1 MAFFRSKRDSDA
13 HIRYEHIEEKRIF
26 GLLNFVVLLAIA
38 AVAYTD
44 WFVVANISLGY
55 LYVLPLALSAL
66 VNPLLLTISL
76 ATVCTF
82 LQDIFGPRSDTPF
95 LRGAHDAIMLGVFLV
110 TGYLVWLIA
119 RQRSRLI
126 DEVRQQRDEYQSD
139 LVLAAQVQQQVLPSP
154 RAFSGLELAGTM
166 HAARLLGG
174 DYYDFFQISD
184 DIVDVVI
191 ADVSGK
197 GAAAALLMPSL
208 SVALRLRAREL
219 SGPAAI
225 MKDLD
230 GVLKQVTRPASFVTM
245 FYARFHLAA
254 KTLEYANGGHNPPI
268 LLRPDGDTRLL
279 EASGPILG
287 ILDDAA
293 YSNVTISLEPGDIL
307 ALYTD
312 GVTEQEN
319 SQAEQFSVE
328 RLERVIEEHAHESPV
343 SAVDAI
349 CEAVPAFAG
358 TVEQSDDFTIVVA
371 KVA

>member
-1 MAFFRSKRDSDA
+1 
-13 HIRYEHIEEKRIF
+13 
-26 GLLNFVVLLAIA
+26 LLSIA

-44 WFVVANISLGY
+44 WFVIANISLGY
-55 LYVLPLALSAL
+55 LYILSLALSAL
-66 VNPLLLTISL
+66 VNPLLLTVSL
-76 ATVCTF
+76 AAVCTF
-82 LQDIFGPRSDTPF
+82 LQDIFGPPSDTLS
-95 LRGAHDAIMLGVFLV
+95 LRVAHDAIMLGVFLT

-139 LVLAAQVQQQVLPSP
+139 LVLAAQVQQQVLPAP
-154 RAFSGLELAGTM
+154 RIFAGLELAGTM

-230 GVLKQVTRPASFVTM
+230 GVLSQVTRPASFVTM

-254 KTLEYANGGHNPPI
+254 RTLEYANGGHNPPI
-268 LLRPDGDTRLL
+268 LLRPAGETRLL

-287 ILDDAA
+287 ILDNAE
-293 YSNVTISLEPGDIL
+293 YSNVTINLESGEIL

-319 SQAEQFSVE
+319 KQGEQFSVD
-328 RLERVIEEHAHESPV
+328 RLEQVLRENTYGVPTTIV
-343 SAVDAI
+343 NAI

-358 TVEQSDDFTIVVA
+358 MVEQSDDFTVVVA
-371 KVA
+371 KIS